1 MSENNELLNI
11 PLPSEK
17 DDYMRSS
24 YTHPISP
31 AFLGGVPD
39 IKELLKKIQLDDI
52 LLLGLIILLAT
63 DDNCDNFLL
72 ILLVFIFLA
81 GLDIQLLS
89 FI

>member
-39 IKELLKKIQLDDI
+39 IKELLKN
-52 LLLGLIILLAT
+52 T
-63 DDNCDNFLL
+63 TR
-72 ILLVFIFLA
+72 
-81 GLDIQLLS
+81 
-89 FI
+89 